1 MTFLKMNKTTYIG
14 MLYIIAI
21 LFFFLGFALGVNSL
35 LVPILKNAFKLS
47 SAQSYLVL
55 TATYSTFVL
64 FSYPS
69 GVLIQRCG
77 YKRSIII
84 SFVLFAMGLYLYIPS
99 GIYKSFI
106 LFLLASFVSGL
117 GNTLLQAAINP
128 YITILGPL
136 QTATRRMCL
145 MTIVNRLGW
154 AVAPIFL
161 SFFIDVSDVQ
171 IQLVNIVPPFY
182 IIVAVFVVLGIFSFF
197 VSFPE
202 LGVEATANEV
212 ISQYSILKLL
222 YRHPKLA
229 WGIIALFFYVGIDTL
244 CLVSI
249 VDFAQSIG
257 LESPEKYTSYSV
269 AGISLGCILGVLAI
283 PKYISQE
290 TTFKYGILLAFLVS
304 LFLPWCKPIVAIF
317 LIPVLTF
324 SMSTTWGTVWA
335 LAIDGLGKY
344 TKVGSSLLVSSIVGG
359 AILPIF
365 FGYCIDLSDSVQKA
379 YWIFVPCL
387 AFILIY
393 AFIGEK
399 QQKNSGDQK

>member
-1 MTFLKMNKTTYIG
+1 MFYRLTHTG
-14 MLYIIAI
+14 MLYVIAI
-21 LFFFLGFALGVNSL
+21 LFFSLGFALGINSL
-35 LVPILKNAFKLS
+35 LVPILKNAFQLS
-47 SAQSYLVL
+47 SVQSYLVL

-69 GVLIQRCG
+69 GLLIQRYG

-84 SFVLFAMGLYLYIPS
+84 SFVLFAIGLYLYIPS
-99 GIYKSFI
+99 GIYKSFT

-145 MTIVNRLGW
+145 MTIANRLGW
-154 AVAPIFL
+154 AVAPILL
-161 SFFIDVSDVQ
+161 SVFIDISDTQ
-171 IQLVNIVPPFY
+171 IQLMDIVPPFY
-182 IIVAVFVVLGIFSFF
+182 SIVVVFVVLGLFSFF
-197 VSFPE
+197 VPFPE
-202 LGVEATANEV
+202 LGTETITDEMKP
-212 ISQYSILKLL
+212 QYSIVKLL
-222 YRHPKLA
+222 RQYPKLA
-229 WGIIALFFYVGIDTL
+229 WGIVALFLYVGIDTL

-257 LESPEKYTSYSV
+257 LKSPEKYTSYSV
-269 AGISLGCILGVLAI
+269 MGISLGCILGVLAI

-290 TTFKYGILLAFLVS
+290 VTFKYGILLAFLVS
-304 LFLPWCKPIVAIF
+304 LVLPWCKPTVAIF

-335 LAIDGLGKY
+335 LAIDGLGIY

-365 FGYCIDLSDSVQKA
+365 FGYGIDLSDSVQKA
-379 YWIFVPCL
+379 YWLFVPCL

-393 AFIGEK
+393 AFV
-399 QQKNSGDQK
+399 SGKTKK

>member
-1 MTFLKMNKTTYIG
+1 MFYRLTHTG
-14 MLYIIAI
+14 MLYVIAI
-21 LFFFLGFALGVNSL
+21 LFFSLGFALGINSL
-35 LVPILKNAFKLS
+35 LVPILKNAFQLS
-47 SAQSYLVL
+47 SVQSYLVL

-69 GVLIQRCG
+69 GLLIQRYG

-84 SFVLFAMGLYLYIPS
+84 SFVLFAIGLYLYIPS
-99 GIYKSFI
+99 GIYKSFT

-145 MTIVNRLGW
+145 MTIANRLGW
-154 AVAPIFL
+154 AVAPILL
-161 SFFIDVSDVQ
+161 SVFIDISDTQ
-171 IQLVNIVPPFY
+171 IQLMDIVPPFY
-182 IIVAVFVVLGIFSFF
+182 SIVVVFVVLELFSFF
-197 VSFPE
+197 VPFPE
-202 LGVEATANEV
+202 LGAETTADEMKP
-212 ISQYSILKLL
+212 QYSIVKLL
-222 YRHPKLA
+222 RQYPKLA
-229 WGIIALFFYVGIDTL
+229 WGIVALFFYVGIDTL

-269 AGISLGCILGVLAI
+269 VGISLGCILGVLAI

-290 TTFKYGILLAFLVS
+290 ATFKYGILLAFLAS
-304 LFLPWCKPIVAIF
+304 LFLPWCKPTVAIF

-324 SMSTTWGTVWA
+324 CMSTTWGTVWA
-335 LAIDGLGKY
+335 LAIDGLGIY

-365 FGYCIDLSDSVQKA
+365 FGYGIDLSDSVQKA
-379 YWIFVPCL
+379 YWLFVPCL

-393 AFIGEK
+393 AFVSGK
-399 QQKNSGDQK
+399 TKNN

>member
-1 MTFLKMNKTTYIG
+1 MFYRLTHTS
-14 MLYIIAI
+14 MLYVIAI
-21 LFFFLGFALGVNSL
+21 LFFSLGFALGINSL
-35 LVPILKNAFKLS
+35 LVPILKNAFQLS
-47 SAQSYLVL
+47 SVQSYLVL

-69 GVLIQRCG
+69 GLLIQRYG

-84 SFVLFAMGLYLYIPS
+84 SFVLFAIGLYLYIPS
-99 GIYKSFI
+99 GIYKSFT

-145 MTIVNRLGW
+145 MTIANRLGW
-154 AVAPIFL
+154 AVAPILL
-161 SFFIDVSDVQ
+161 SVFIDISDTQ
-171 IQLVNIVPPFY
+171 IQLMDIVPPFY
-182 IIVAVFVVLGIFSFF
+182 SIVVVFVVLGLFSFF
-197 VSFPE
+197 VPFPE
-202 LGVEATANEV
+202 LGTETTADEMKP
-212 ISQYSILKLL
+212 QYSIVKLL
-222 YRHPKLA
+222 RQYPKLA
-229 WGIIALFFYVGIDTL
+229 WGIVALFFYVGIDTL

-257 LESPEKYTSYSV
+257 MESPEKYTSYSV
-269 AGISLGCILGVLAI
+269 VGISLGCILGVLAI

-290 TTFKYGILLAFLVS
+290 VTFKYGILLAFLAS
-304 LFLPWCKPIVAIF
+304 LFLPWCKPTVAIF

-335 LAIDGLGKY
+335 LAIDGLGIY

-365 FGYCIDLSDSVQKA
+365 FGYGIDLSDSVQKA
-379 YWIFVPCL
+379 YWLFVPCL

-393 AFIGEK
+393 AFVSGK
-399 QQKNSGDQK
+399 TKNN